1 MKPPSAMVVVDSNI
15 IISDVLSQ
23 KIRRA
28 LFWMSKNR
36 ILLLTQSALDEVRR
50 VQARLLNNEI
60 DQLRLQEVL
69 SSVTIIDDA
78 QFDHDLP
85 LAAKTLAQAVASK
98 NGSVRDA
105 HILACAWEY
114 HADIWSHDR
123 DFAGTGWP
131 SWSTANLRDY
141 IMDEMP

>member
-1 MKPPSAMVVVDSNI
+1 MRAPSALLVVDSNI
-15 IISDVLSQ
+15 LVSAI
-23 KIRRA
+23 
-28 LFWMSKNR
+28 MSKREPR
-36 ILLLTQSALDEVRR
+36 IVQDFSERRTLLLTAK
-50 VQARLLNNEI
+50 ARSEI
-60 DQLRLQEVL
+60 MRLQTKLFDSRQGAERLADMLQLVR
-69 SSVTIIDDA
+69 IIDDDV
-78 QFDHDLP
+78 FENNLP
-85 LAAKTLAQAVASK
+85 LAATTLAQAVASK

-141 IMDEMP
+141 MMDEMP